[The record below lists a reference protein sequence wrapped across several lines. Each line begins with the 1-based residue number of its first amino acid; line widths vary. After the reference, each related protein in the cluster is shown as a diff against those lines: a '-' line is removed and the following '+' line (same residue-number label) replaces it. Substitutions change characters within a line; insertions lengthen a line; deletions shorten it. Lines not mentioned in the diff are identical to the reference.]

1 MATILVIHEVDDVDH
16 WLASTKRGE
25 IFGPVGITFRTFV
38 EPVETHRVGLIVEA
52 PDLETFLRV
61 VGSETAAE
69 AMAADGVRVG
79 GMLTLVEH
87 T

>member
-16 WLASTKRGE
+16 WLASTKRAE
-25 IFGPVGITFRTFV
+25 IFGPAGITFRTFV

-52 PDLETFLRV
+52 PDLETFQRV
-61 VGSETAAE
+61 VGSEAAAE
-69 AMAADGVRVG
+69 AMAADGVRVS

-87 T
+87 A